1 MISRFDVKFRA
12 VTLKHWPSEFSEFL
26 DNAGSK
32 MLKEYKEFF
41 FLFLVLLFGS
51 SWCVFSCVFSFSI
64 LVSNILYNT
73 AVTAAV
79 TYL

>member
-41 FLFLVLLFGS
+41 FSVSCFAFRFFLVCIFL
-51 SWCVFSCVFSFSI
+51 CVFCQ
-64 LVSNILYNT
+64 
-73 AVTAAV
+73 
-79 TYL
+79 YLGLKYTI